1 MFNNTLKAI
10 LVVAIITITTVVEAS
25 WKEIRQC
32 NRTQLIDFPGTITEA
47 AVATPELS
55 ILTSLVVEAGL
66 ADALSQPGNFTVFA
80 PRDEAFLAIPSPI
93 LNALGAFKILGLSE
107 GVASQEEIDIITQI
121 LTYHVV
127 PRKVDPRKSFFRK
140 SITTLQGQK
149 LFNTRR
155 HATPM
160 INQSV
165 VECQGVKTTNGT
177 VWFIDS
183 VLLPQFK

>member
-1 MFNNTLKAI
+1 MLNNTLKGSVIVAI
-10 LVVAIITITTVVEAS
+10 LTFTTVAQAS

-32 NRTQLIDFPGTITEA
+32 NRTQLINFPGTITEA

-55 ILTSLVVEAGL
+55 ILTALVVEAGL

-80 PRDEAFLAIPSPI
+80 PRDEAFLAIPGA
-93 LNALGAFKILGLSE
+93 LLDALGALKILGLADGE
-107 GVASQEEIDIITQI
+107 ATQDEIDIITQI

-127 PRKVDPRKSFFRK
+127 PRRVDPRKSFFRRN
-140 SITTLQGQK
+140 ITTLQGQK

-165 VECQGVKTTNGT
+165 VDCQGVRTTNGT